1 MVFVLLGFEL
11 TVTFS
16 FLSNVSLL
24 EQELCLFHHYILEAH
39 NLSTF
44 LCSQLEGNFASEEII
59 LWISLII
66 EFADIWYLDE
76 TLDFIF

>member
-16 FLSNVSLL
+16 FISNVSLL

-44 LCSQLEGNFASEEII
+44 LCSQLVGNFASE
-59 LWISLII
+59 
-66 EFADIWYLDE
+66 
-76 TLDFIF
+76 